1 MRMPFRLGALAAALA
16 LAFLAAPAS
25 SATDPVGDAGLIA
38 KARAEGNVVVY
49 SSVSNEDSNKLAQ
62 RFQAQYGIQV
72 HVLRLESNQ
81 IPAKLLV
88 EQRSGTTNAD
98 LAMSPTLQMYA
109 LKSLGILASQRVAEE
124 RDYIPAALDK
134 DSTFGG
140 ILINTD
146 AIVFNPDKLKAAK
159 LTPPRNWADLTRPEW
174 RGQFAIFNHSYEWY
188 LAMKKTLGAAQ
199 AQALMRGLA
208 ANQPHLVTSHQL
220 ALNATADGEYVAAA
234 NAFAYDAARQKHDGR
249 PIDFVNAPP
258 TIAEVNAVGVVQ
270 RAPHPNAALLFKRW
284 AMSRD
289 TQQFVVS
296 ALGRS
301 SGRKDVKPTNPA
313 VWNGQMRI
321 VISDPSNAND
331 YQQASHEF
339 DQIFGSGA

>member
-1 MRMPFRLGALAAALA
+1 MKRVQHLGALAAALA
-16 LAFLAAPAS
+16 VTLLGTPAR

-38 KARAEGNVVVY
+38 KARAQGSVVVY
-49 SSVSNEDSNKLAQ
+49 SSVSNDASNMLAQ
-62 RFQAQYGIQV
+62 RFQAQYGIPV

-81 IPAKLLV
+81 IPAKMLV
-88 EQRSGTTNAD
+88 EQRAGTSNAD
-98 LAMSPTLQMYA
+98 VVMAPTLQMYA
-109 LKSLGILASQRVAEE
+109 LKSLAVLAAQRVPEE
-124 RDYIPAALDK
+124 RDFIAAALDK
-134 DSTFGG
+134 DSNFGG
-140 ILINTD
+140 VLINTD
-146 AIVFNPDKLKAAK
+146 TIVFNPDKLKAAK
-159 LTPPRNWADLTRPEW
+159 LTAPRNWSDLTRPEW

-188 LAMKKTLGAAQ
+188 LAMKKTLGAGP

-220 ALNATADGEYVAAA
+220 ALNSTADGEYVAAA
-234 NAFAYDAARQKHDGR
+234 NAFAYEAARQKRDGR
-249 PIDFVNAPP
+249 P
-258 TIAEVNAVGVVQ
+258 IAEVNAVGVVR
-270 RAPHPNAALLFKRW
+270 RAPHPDAALLFKRW

-301 SGRKDVKPTNPA
+301 SGRKDVKSTNPA
-313 VWNGQMRI
+313 VWNRQMRI
-321 VISDPSNAND
+321 VISDPSNEND